1 MYIYLTLSYPPSH
14 QSLCLSLTTG
24 LSRYEG
30 LPHGSQDLF
39 SRAILEPLLVIS
51 VGLFLYRIRSCSVLY
66 AISNGI
72 LPPQAATDRAVR
84 ASQLNALTGS
94 KVAEADVPQVMVD
107 FRESAEYFQQ
117 CLGSIAKHSR
127 DIKASKSRFQ
137 DNWRKSRDSF
147 PDDLLKENA
156 TESGYSAVDLVK
168 SIMQA
173 SSPLEIEQ
181 GQGEERGDRDRDR
194 ERDKPSERGA
204 AKPSPEDATM
214 GAVIDHARAQILTM
228 SGILESQWSKV
239 QGSLK

>member
-1 MYIYLTLSYPPSH
+1 M
-14 QSLCLSLTTG
+14 
-24 LSRYEG
+24 
-30 LPHGSQDLF
+30 
-39 SRAILEPLLVIS
+39 
-51 VGLFLYRIRSCSVLY
+51 
-66 AISNGI
+66 
-72 LPPQAATDRAVR
+72 
-84 ASQLNALTGS
+84 
-94 KVAEADVPQVMVD
+94 
-107 FRESAEYFQQ
+107 
-117 CLGSIAKHSR
+117 
-127 DIKASKSRFQ
+127 
-137 DNWRKSRDSF
+137 
-147 PDDLLKENA
+147 KENA

-173 SSPLEIEQ
+173 SSPVEIEQ